1 MDQYRQNR
9 VKRLQSYIGE
19 QGLDAMLITSQDAI
33 YYLSGAS
40 YTPVERPFFIIIRPN
55 GSPSLVVP
63 RLEYEHMMKVEGF
76 GDIHY
81 YFEYPSIPGQNWYD
95 YIARD
100 VGENAV
106 IGIEPSLP
114 SAYRSLIKAKET
126 VIVDYI
132 DTMRLVKDTS
142 EIEAIRLACKWT
154 DEGMK
159 MIHKGLYRGECVLE
173 PVMHAR
179 NIQTGVIKTTDF
191 NYMTSS
197 FLTAAWPAP
206 KSAQPH
212 SLPDFA
218 GRFGDGPIVLMS
230 YNRVNGYAAECER
243 TVFLGEPSDR
253 DRRLFDIVMKARE
266 IAYSMV
272 KPGTRCEDI
281 DLATQEYFKSL
292 GYGDA
297 IRHRTGHGVGL
308 GNHEAPW
315 LSAGGD
321 HVLEENMVISIEPAL
336 YFDDI
341 GGFRHSDTVLVTKNG
356 YENLTH
362 YPRDLERLIVK
373 DKRTFKQLKGAVI
386 RKAVRID
393 ADKQE

>member
-9 VKRLQSYIGE
+9 VKRLQQYIGE

-40 YTPVERPFFIIIRPN
+40 YTPVERPFFIIIRPE

-95 YIARD
+95 YIAQD
-100 VGENAV
+100 VRENAV

-114 SAYRSLIKAKET
+114 SAYRNLIKAKET

-132 DTMRLVKDTS
+132 DTMRLVKDAS
-142 EIEAIRLACKWT
+142 EIEAIKLACKWT

-159 MIHKGLYRGECVLE
+159 RIHKGLYRGECVLE
-173 PVMHAR
+173 PIMPAR
-179 NIQTGVIKTTDF
+179 DIQTGVIKTTDF

-218 GRFGDGPIVLMS
+218 SRFSDGPIVLMS

-253 DRRLFDIVMKARE
+253 DRKLFDIVMKARE
-266 IAYSMV
+266 VAYSMV

-297 IRHRTGHGVGL
+297 IRHRTGHGIGL

-362 YPRDLERLIVK
+362 YPRDLESLIVK
-373 DKRTFKQLKGAVI
+373 EKHSFKQIKGAVI

-393 ADKQE
+393 RDK

>member
-1 MDQYRQNR
+1 MAMDEYRRRR
-9 VKRLQSYIGE
+9 VQRLQEKVGE
-19 QGLDAMLITSQDAI
+19 LGLDAMLVTSQDAI

-40 YTPVERPFFIIIRPN
+40 YTPVERPFFIIVKPS
-55 GSPSLVVP
+55 GSPELVVP
-63 RLEYEHMMKVEGF
+63 RLEYEHMLKVEGF
-76 GDIHY
+76 GEIRH

-95 YIARD
+95 YIAESL
-100 VGENAV
+100 GESAV

-114 SAYRSLIKAKET
+114 SAYRELLRAKET
-126 VIVDYI
+126 CIVDYI
-132 DTMRLVKDTS
+132 DTMRLVKDAS
-142 EIEAIRLACKWT
+142 ELEAIRLAAKYT
-154 DEGMK
+154 DEGMRR
-159 MIHKGLYRGECVLE
+159 IHKGLYRGECVLE

-179 NIQTGVIKTTDF
+179 DIQTSVIKETDY

-206 KSAQPH
+206 KSSQPH

-243 TVFLGEPSDR
+243 TVFLGEPSER
-253 DRRLFDIVMKARE
+253 DRELYDIVMGARAL
-266 IAYSMV
+266 AYSMV
-272 KPGTRCEDI
+272 RPGVRCADI
-281 DLATQEYFKSL
+281 DLATQDYFKER

-297 IRHRTGHGVGL
+297 ILHRTGHGIGL

-341 GGFRHSDTVLVTKNG
+341 GGFRHSDTVLVTRDG
-356 YENLTH
+356 FERITQ
-362 YPRDLERLIVK
+362 YPDDLESLIVR
-373 DKRTFKQLKGAVI
+373 DKRVIKKIKGYVV
-386 RKAVRID
+386 RKAVNI
-393 ADKQE
+393 Q

>member
-1 MDQYRQNR
+1 MDKYRQDR
-9 VKRLQSYIGE
+9 IKRLQGYISE
-19 QGLDAMLITSQDAI
+19 QGLDAMLVTSQDAI

-40 YTPVERPFFIIIRPN
+40 YTPVERPFFIIVKPS
-55 GSPSLVVP
+55 GAPSLVVP

-76 GDIHY
+76 GGIHF
-81 YFEYPSIPGQNWYD
+81 YFEYPSVPGQNWYD
-95 YIARD
+95 FIAEELGD
-100 VGENAV
+100 KAV

-114 SAYRSLIKAKET
+114 SAYRELIKAKKT
-126 VIVDYI
+126 VITDHI
-132 DTMRLVKDTS
+132 DVMRLVKDAS
-142 EIEAIRLACKWT
+142 ELEAIRLACQWT

-159 MIHKGLYRGECVLE
+159 LIHKGLYRGESVLE
-173 PVMHAR
+173 TTMHASD
-179 NIQTGVIKTTDF
+179 IKTGVVKTTDY

-197 FLTAAWPAP
+197 FLTAGWPAP
-206 KSAQPH
+206 KSSQPH
-212 SLPDFA
+212 SLPDLNM
-218 GRFGDGPIVLMS
+218 RMGDGPIVLMS

-243 TVFLGEPSDR
+243 TVFLGEPSER
-253 DRRLFDIVMKARE
+253 DRRLFEIMEKARD

-272 KPGTRCEDI
+272 KPGVRCEDI

-297 IRHRTGHGVGL
+297 IHHRTGHGIGL

-315 LSAGGD
+315 LSAGGN

-362 YPRDLERLIVK
+362 YPRDLESLIV
-373 DKRTFKQLKGAVI
+373 DEKRTARKVKGFIV
-386 RKAVRID
+386 RKAVRLG
-393 ADKQE
+393 KSR